1 MIKPERRLSGMSR
14 VGASALTLAMV
25 LWGAGCQ
32 SSSGGG
38 DGGSGGGGGD
48 GGDGGGGGEEM
59 RDVPY
64 EGGLPDLPADA
75 VVDELDYFPLVP
87 GSVWRYRKQTAMWQ
101 DPPPVTQG
109 GESTVEAGEGENEFI
124 RKTVTIIDLLVDD
137 EPAKVRQE
145 IAETYVV
152 TPAVGMVGPNV
163 KFKDI
168 TIVEREV
175 GTNRFVR
182 KLYRSYFPAY
192 VLISDAWQL
201 GNFDTNLQG
210 SEYRIMEEITLRGDE
225 EPRMTQGLFRYR
237 VETSAAPQVL
247 PMEGQYREGI
257 RQIDVYDDLSEA
269 LGRTYWVQ
277 PGVGIVQWRFRDTN
291 NLTFTLTEANLE
303 SADPPAEGGEGEGES
318 EEE

>member
-1 MIKPERRLSGMSR
+1 MNRSPNVVRA
-14 VGASALTLAMV
+14 GAWVLTWAVV

-32 SSSGGG
+32 S
-38 DGGSGGGGGD
+38 GGGGGD
-48 GGDGGGGGEEM
+48 GGGEGGDGGAGGGDGGAGGDEV

-64 EGGLPDLPADA
+64 EGGLPDLPEGTAVDA
-75 VVDELDYFPLVP
+75 LDYFPLEA

-109 GESTVEAGEGENEFI
+109 GESTVGLGDGENERI

-137 EPAKVRQE
+137 APAKVRQE
-145 IAETYVV
+145 ITETYVV
-152 TPAVGMVGPNV
+152 EPAVGMVGAKV

-175 GTNRFVR
+175 GTERFVR

-192 VLISDAWQL
+192 VLISDTWQV

-210 SEYRIMEEITLRGDE
+210 SEYRIEEEVTLRGDE
-225 EPRMTQGLFRYR
+225 EPRTTMGLFRYR

-269 LGRTYWVQ
+269 LGRSYWVQ

-291 NLTFTLTEANLE
+291 NITFTLTEANVE
-303 SADPPAEGGEGEGES
+303 PEDPPPEEGES
-318 EEE
+318 GE